1 MYRALVII
9 FDTGRENKLRLYI
22 FCYIVPFIISF
33 LNLLPWLIKPDPN
46 FSYHRNDTCWVNI
59 DRKGD
64 DGSISDQ
71 SWTYLIGFYLV
82 LVLMLFANIAIL
94 SYGLRI
100 NLKVTLVMHAIIK
113 TVCKNITISKSLKI
127 DLLMT
132 FVFLKGIRRETSEN
146 LSKSQT
152 IDEKLYVFNVYVGNY
167 LDFWFSD
174 DNSVCNL
181 HKIYITRLGIYF
193 CYSEYIHR
201 NIHLY

>member
-1 MYRALVII
+1 MIILIPFSLPIFIYLWVKRYRPCHKVNPANDLTKDIQWLWMLNSNSYESI
-9 FDTGRENKLRLYI
+9 FDTGKENKLRLYI

-59 DRKGD
+59 DRKDD

-82 LVLMLFANIAIL
+82 LVVMLFANIAIL

-113 TVCKNITISKSLKI
+113 TVWISKNIEIIENWYTDDFCFSK
-127 DLLMT
+127 
-132 FVFLKGIRRETSEN
+132 R
-146 LSKSQT
+146 
-152 IDEKLYVFNVYVGNY
+152 Y
-167 LDFWFSD
+167 
-174 DNSVCNL
+174 
-181 HKIYITRLGIYF
+181 
-193 CYSEYIHR
+193 
-201 NIHLY
+201 